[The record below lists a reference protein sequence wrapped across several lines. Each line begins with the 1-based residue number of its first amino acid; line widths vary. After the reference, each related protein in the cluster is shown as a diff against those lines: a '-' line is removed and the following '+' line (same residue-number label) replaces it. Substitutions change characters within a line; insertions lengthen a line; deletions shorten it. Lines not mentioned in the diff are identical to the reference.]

1 MQSRGPCAN
10 PDAPL
15 AIDREGDDRAGRQI
29 VARRSVEHGNTP
41 AVAEE
46 LRTVAVP
53 CGAGGVDNN
62 RGDDSAARADEPGD
76 ESRGRVRG
84 DIHVGLADH
93 PRASPDR
100 VERELVGVL
109 HRKTRTPDLVQTP
122 ITRPHAGR
130 VGEPDTI
137 VGIQLHSCK
146 GGFANGRRCDV
157 FDASVRDSPE
167 TAAPHDP
174 RAAVAPSDRRSVP
187 VLDRQAVGDR
197 SKPRALNDS
206 GAARRRQHEGSVAH
220 LAQPK
225 RPGREPMVG
234 VDVRE
239 AAAGVADEVLLLG
252 EYPQHPRPV
261 LVE

>member
-10 PDAPL
+10 PYAPFT
-15 AIDREGDDRAGRQI
+15 IDREGDDRAGREI
-29 VARRSVEHGNTP
+29 VARRSVEHGDTP

-53 CGAGGVDNN
+53 RSPSGVDHDG
-62 RGDDSAARADEPGD
+62 RDDSTSRADEPGD

-84 DIHVGLADH
+84 DVHVGLSYH

-100 VERELVGVL
+100 VERELVGGL
-109 HRKTRTPDLVQTP
+109 HRQPRTPDLVQP
-122 ITRPHAGR
+122 AITGPHAGC

-137 VGIQLHSCK
+137 VGIQLHSRE

-157 FDASVRDSPE
+157 FDASVQNSPE
-167 TAAPHDP
+167 TAASHDP
-174 RAAVAPSDRRSVP
+174 RAAVAPSDRGSVT
-187 VLDRQAVGDR
+187 VLDREAVGDR
-197 SKPRALNDS
+197 SKPRPLNDS

-225 RPGREPMVG
+225 R
-234 VDVRE
+234 
-239 AAAGVADEVLLLG
+239 A
-252 EYPQHPRPV
+252 
-261 LVE
+261 